1 MTVDEQSAYKEKS
14 IGALTESASVS
25 ILLHTPA
32 AQPNSSTYIYPR
44 APAKESI
51 IKYT

>member
-1 MTVDEQSAYKEKS
+1 MWPKHES
-14 IGALTESASVS
+14 IGALKESASVS

-32 AQPNSSTYIYPR
+32 AQRNSSTYIDPR

-51 IKYT
+51 IKYTLYI